1 MIGTELVSAP
11 PHPEK
16 IREGCRIE
24 LEECSRLRER
34 TREQERN
41 DLRYQS
47 LFEAVSE
54 AIISFSVEG
63 KILRVNKACRGIL
76 GARPEQLLGK
86 KLEKVFPLTAMPQ
99 IESAFVRALGGHP
112 RELEVQFIWPSGKE
126 VALAILLAP
135 IHEGDVV
142 DGVLLTA
149 RDLTG
154 VRLREQE
161 RSRLYEELQVSHR
174 SLEEKALALEESQAQ
189 LKSAMAEQE
198 KVNAELREIDRIKSD
213 FIGIASHELRTPL
226 TFLLGS
232 LEYLYESLPER
243 LSEDESSLLDYSMQ
257 GARRLSDIVE
267 DMLDI
272 VRIEAEGFS
281 LRRQHVGFYQLLQ
294 EVHLELNW
302 VLKERDIQLVFAPE
316 DAWPPLLAD
325 SAMVRR
331 VFTDLLENAIKYT
344 ADGGR
349 IEVKAQK
356 VSFRNLPR
364 EQLQLFYPDGL
375 ENMSWQG
382 DFLQVMVCDN
392 GSGISSIDLPRIF
405 NRFYAAG
412 KIEEHSS
419 GTKYKG
425 KGVGLGLALVKRIV
439 HGHGGLVWAESAGTA
454 DETGVQAPGCCI
466 NLAFPLDLK
475 PAAFEA
481 EEGTLR
487 NRRPRILLI
496 DDEPA
501 IRRFVQVLLTAQFDL
516 EVASGG
522 EQGLIMATTFKPDL
536 ILLDLYMQGMDGFEV
551 CKRLKAQEL
560 TRDIPVA
567 MFTAVARKHERE
579 KGFSVGAVDYITK
592 PFFPRELMGRIRSL
606 LCEHGFKLED
616 LDGKENL

>member
-1 MIGTELVSAP
+1 MSSLPCKHDKSETCRAELNECQRLLA
-11 PHPEK
+11 
-16 IREGCRIE
+16 RI
-24 LEECSRLRER
+24 
-34 TREQERN
+34 REQEKTETRFLN
-41 DLRYQS
+41 

-54 AIISFSVEG
+54 GIVSLSCEG
-63 KILRVNKACRGIL
+63 EILQANHACRSIL
-76 GARPEQLLGK
+76 GLRPDQLIGK
-86 KLEKVFPLTAMPQ
+86 RLDKLFPLTDMPRLEQ
-99 IESAFVRALGGHP
+99 AFERALAGHSS
-112 RELEVQFIWPSGKE
+112 EFEVSFIWPSGKD
-126 VALAILLAP
+126 VALDLLLAP
-135 IHEGDVV
+135 IRDSETV

-154 VRLREQE
+154 VRLRDQE
-161 RSRLYEELQVSHR
+161 RSRLYEELQESHR
-174 SLEEKALALEESQAQ
+174 DLEEKALALEESQAR
-189 LKSAMAEQE
+189 LKEAMAEQE
-198 KVNAELREIDRIKSD
+198 KVNADLREIDRIKSD

-232 LEYLYESLPER
+232 LEYLYESLPQR
-243 LSEDESSLLDYSMQ
+243 LNEDERSLLDYSMQ

-281 LRRQHVGFYQLLQ
+281 LRRQKFSFYRVLQ

-302 VLKERDIQLVFAPE
+302 ALKERNLELVF
-316 DAWPPLLAD
+316 DAEELWPPLLAD

-349 IEVKAQK
+349 IEVKAQQ
-356 VSFRNLPR
+356 VSAKKLPR
-364 EQLQLFYPDGL
+364 KQLELFYSDL
-375 ENMSWQG
+375 DERLQWHENY
-382 DFLQVMVCDN
+382 LQVMVCDN
-392 GSGISSIDLPRIF
+392 GIGISSLDLPRIF

-419 GTKYKG
+419 GSQFQG

-439 HGHGGLVWAESAGTA
+439 HGHGGLVWAESPGSVEEAGI
-454 DETGVQAPGCCI
+454 ENPGSCLHLLFPI
-466 NLAFPLDLK
+466 NML

-481 EEGTLR
+481 EEGTIR
-487 NRRPRILLI
+487 NRRPRILLV

-501 IRRFVQVLLTAQFDL
+501 IRRFVQVLLADQFDL

-522 EQGLIMATTFKPDL
+522 EQGLLMAATYKPDL
-536 ILLDLYMQGMDGFEV
+536 ILLDLYMQGLDGFEI
-551 CKRLKAQEL
+551 CKQLKAQDA

-592 PFFPRELMGRIRSL
+592 PFFPRELLGRIRSL
-606 LCEHGFKLED
+606 LTEYGFQLED
-616 LDGKENL
+616 LGDKGDS